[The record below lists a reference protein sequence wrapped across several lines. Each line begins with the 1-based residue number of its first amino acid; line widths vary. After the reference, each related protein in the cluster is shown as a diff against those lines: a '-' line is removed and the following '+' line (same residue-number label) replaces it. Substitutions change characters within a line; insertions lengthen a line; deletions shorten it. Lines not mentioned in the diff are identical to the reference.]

1 MEKWNKLL
9 AKATRH
15 KYKSELLLDEAAKE
29 LMRSKGFS
37 EEQVELF
44 SACFAGGHETII
56 TFNQRG
62 EDNDMG
68 LENFCTMTKEEII
81 KWMEKFLDKESASI
95 LKNGKVNQIDKKS

>member
-9 AKATRH
+9 IKANQY
-15 KYKSELLLDEAAKE
+15 KYQSELLLDKAAKE

-37 EEQVELF
+37 EKQVELF
-44 SACFAGGHETII
+44 NACFDGGHETII
-56 TFNQRG
+56 TFNQQG

-81 KWMEKFLDKESASI
+81 EWMEKFLDKKSISI
-95 LKNGKVNQIDKKS
+95 LKNEKVNQIDKNI